1 MVQIQIFQIK
11 ETDCTPKLAHVYI
24 YICLWRG
31 RHGAPASTP
40 SPSRGACASS
50 AVERHIVGGERD
62 MTTARNWRR
71 ILDTTPLAY
80 ASWKMRSMLL
90 VVCFLF
96 SQCKIYFALTLLIWV
111 LQIFLSFPSK
121 GNFLIFQPYRKFRE
135 ETEITLFCRW
145 IIIPASYVSS
155 SYSL

>member
-1 MVQIQIFQIK
+1 MVQLP
-11 ETDCTPKLAHVYI
+11 ELAHVYI

-50 AVERHIVGGERD
+50 AVGRHVVGGERD

-96 SQCKIYFALTLLIWV
+96 SQCKIYFALTSLI
-111 LQIFLSFPSK
+111 LAQQIFLSFHSK
-121 GNFLIFQPYRKFRE
+121 RNFLIFLSYRKFLK
-135 ETEITLFCRW
+135 ETKITLMCRW
-145 IIIPASYVSS
+145 NTISTSYLSS
-155 SYSL
+155 S